1 MINYLSK
8 YRVFNVSVRTSVL
21 TVLKSS
27 DLRKIFRN
35 QFICSRQL
43 LSCRKTAICFS
54 KFPIAY
60 YLIIAVFTFSSCQ
73 PTQTNN
79 VENPEI
85 IIEKKID
92 SLLAQMTLEEK
103 IGQMTQIRHFDDIS
117 GDDVATK
124 FIGSVIHTQGELPGK
139 DAKEWQAK
147 FTKLQKQALST
158 RLGIPLLFAVDAVH
172 GQNTYEGATIFPHNI
187 ALGATRNVE
196 LVEKIASITA
206 LESQATGFS
215 WVFSPCIAIPFN
227 EKWGRVYEAF
237 SEDTELT
244 AAMAKA
250 SVKGHQGEL
259 SNPKTVMATAKH
271 FIGDGSTDF
280 GVEGGKTSLSR
291 EEVYEKLLP
300 PYKAAVEQG
309 VGAVMA
315 AFNTVDTISMHAHK
329 DLITNTLKGL
339 LGFDGIVVSDWKGYS
354 RFGEHEII
362 NAGVDMV
369 MAVDGDLDDYQT
381 GLKKAVQDSVVS
393 QAKIDDAV
401 RRILRQK
408 FRLNLFEK
416 PFPDST
422 LIEKI
427 GIPAHRE
434 IAKQAVRESLVLLKN
449 EDNVLPLKKD
459 SKIVVVGEFADNS
472 GLQSGGWTINWQG
485 TEESYEGATTILDG
499 IKRVSTGEVVYDS
512 NATGNYT
519 DAEVAIV
526 VVGETPYAEFFGDIG
541 GEMDK
546 YEHTLT
552 EEHQKYIEAYLNKG
566 MKVVVML
573 ISGRALVTTTQI
585 GQSDAF
591 VAAWLPGSEGDG
603 IAEVLFGE
611 HNFKGKLPHSWPA
624 SEEDY
629 KEKYGPNFWDKS
641 IEPLF
646 PFGFGL
652 KY

>member
-1 MINYLSK
+1 MMNCLGK
-8 YRVFNVSVRTSVL
+8 YGFFNVTVRFSNL
-21 TVLKSS
+21 TAPKSS
-27 DLRKIFRN
+27 DLRKLNPKGFQNKSFIFC
-35 QFICSRQL
+35 FL
-43 LSCRKTAICFS
+43 LSI
-54 KFPIAY
+54 
-60 YLIIAVFTFSSCQ
+60 LIFSSCQ
-73 PTQTNN
+73 PNQTNN
-79 VENPEI
+79 VENPEV

-103 IGQMTQIRHFDDIS
+103 IGQMTQVRHFDDIS
-117 GDDVATK
+117 GDDVVTK
-124 FIGSVIHTQGELPGK
+124 FIGSVIHTQGPLPGEN
-139 DAKEWQAK
+139 AKEWQAK
-147 FTKLQKQALST
+147 FTALQKQALST

-187 ALGATRNVE
+187 GLGATRNVE

-215 WVFSPCIAIPFN
+215 WVFSPCIAIPYN

-237 SEDTELT
+237 SEDTGLT
-244 AAMAKA
+244 TAMAKA

-280 GVEGGKTSLSR
+280 GVEGGTTSLSR
-291 EEVYEKLLP
+291 KQVYEKLLP
-300 PYKAAVEQG
+300 PYQAAVEQG
-309 VGAVMA
+309 VGAIMA
-315 AFNTVDTISMHAHK
+315 SFNTVDEISMHAHK
-329 DLITNTLKGL
+329 DLITNVLKDS
-339 LGFDGIVVSDWKGYS
+339 LGFDGIMVSDWKGYS
-354 RFGEHEII
+354 RFGESDII
-362 NAGVDMV
+362 NAGIDMV
-369 MAVDGDLDDYQT
+369 MAVDGDLEDYQT
-381 GLKKAVQDSVVS
+381 GLKKAVQDSIVS
-393 QAKIDDAV
+393 QARIDDAV

-408 FRLNLFEK
+408 FRLGLFEN
-416 PFPDST
+416 PFPNPK

-434 IAKQAVRESLVLLKN
+434 VAKQAVRESLVLLKN
-449 EDNVLPLKKD
+449 EDNVLPLNPN
-459 SKIVVVGEFADNS
+459 SKIVVVGEFANNS
-472 GLQSGGWTINWQG
+472 GLQSGGWTVNWQG
-485 TEESYEGATTILDG
+485 TEENYEGATTILDG
-499 IKRVSTGEVVYDS
+499 IKSLAKGEVVYDS
-512 NATGNYT
+512 NATGNHT
-519 DAEVAIV
+519 DAEVAII

-552 EEHQKYIEAYLNKG
+552 ETYQQYIENYLNKG
-566 MKVVVML
+566 LKVVVVL
-573 ISGRALVTTTQI
+573 ISGRALVATTQI

-591 VAAWLPGSEGDG
+591 LAAWLPGSEGDG

-611 HNFKGKLPHSWPA
+611 YNFKGKLPHSWPE